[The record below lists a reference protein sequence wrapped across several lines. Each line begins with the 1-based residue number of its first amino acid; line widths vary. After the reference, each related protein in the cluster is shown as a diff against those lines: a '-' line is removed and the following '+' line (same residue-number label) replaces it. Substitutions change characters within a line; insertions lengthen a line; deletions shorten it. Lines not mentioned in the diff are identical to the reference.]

1 LGRRKKNRARNMR
14 SLIGENAISTAK
26 TQAKDHQDL
35 ISARIKA
42 TAPYSPNASAEEHK
56 RGGRNLAELS
66 ALASTTA
73 LSASHKNTSFRDHKM
88 PQGHSRHLP
97 TLTLK
102 P

>member
-1 LGRRKKNRARNMR
+1 MR

-66 ALASTTA
+66 AFASTTA
-73 LSASHKNTSFRDHKM
+73 LSASHKNTSSGTTKYHKDIAAT
-88 PQGHSRHLP
+88 SL
-97 TLTLK
+97 L
-102 P
+102 

>member
-1 LGRRKKNRARNMR
+1 MR

-26 TQAKDHQDL
+26 TQAKDHQVL

-56 RGGRNLAELS
+56 RRGRNLAELS

-73 LSASHKNTSFRDHKM
+73 LSASQEHKL
-88 PQGHSRHLP
+88 Q
-97 TLTLK
+97 
-102 P
+102 